1 MKIADKTC
9 NLYLYIDLPVNPKII
24 LKTLQ
29 IMSNLISSQLPSET
43 NTLSLLLE
51 TPMYKQKDGTPYV
64 KQPMKALELML
75 IRLNSDWNN

>member
-29 IMSNLISSQLPSET
+29 IMSSQLPSET
-43 NTLSLLLE
+43 NTLLLLLE